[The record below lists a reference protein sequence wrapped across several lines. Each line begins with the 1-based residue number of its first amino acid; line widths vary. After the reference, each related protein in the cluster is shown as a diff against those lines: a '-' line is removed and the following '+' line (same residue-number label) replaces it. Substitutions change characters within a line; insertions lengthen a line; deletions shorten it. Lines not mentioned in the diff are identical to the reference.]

1 MKYDEINQTNP
12 YNYFP
17 TGDSAKFELPE
28 DKVTRFRW
36 LWKKHHPKKKQDDFT
51 ANEPVSMPPTET
63 DKMIVVGGVV
73 GEGAL
78 DRYKHLAAVAKEIWD
93 NPHLLER
100 KSSRKIKTKNP
111 SVVPDD
117 ARSKNLRRLVGDS
130 DHWPNLE

>member
-1 MKYDEINQTNP
+1 MTYDELNQTNP
-12 YNYFP
+12 FNYFP

-28 DKVTRFRW
+28 DKVTKFRR
-36 LWKKHHPKKKQDDFT
+36 LWKKHNPKKKQDDFT

-78 DRYKHLAAVAKEIWD
+78 DRYKHLAGIAKEIWD
-93 NPHLLER
+93 NPHLVER
-100 KSSRKIKTKNP
+100 KSSRKSKTKNP

-117 ARSKNLRRLVGDS
+117 ARAKKLRRPLKDPT
-130 DHWPNLE
+130 HWEFLE